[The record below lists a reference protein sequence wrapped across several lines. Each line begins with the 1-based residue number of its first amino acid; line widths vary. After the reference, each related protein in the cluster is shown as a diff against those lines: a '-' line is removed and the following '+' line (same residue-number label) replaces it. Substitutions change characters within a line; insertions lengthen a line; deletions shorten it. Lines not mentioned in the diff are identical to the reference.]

1 LAEAA
6 RLTGRLSRQRR
17 RRGKGR
23 SIRSQ
28 HIISLNITALND
40 SHLPDAAGLFVSR
53 YREARSRTP
62 VLPVRHEDPGT
73 ILPRL
78 SDLLKKGP
86 GAAAIQDG
94 RLVGFLAGMAI
105 PNFKG
110 TQRGVWC
117 PEWAHAA
124 VESGGANRADVY
136 RRLYEW
142 ISAQWVAAGCFTQA
156 ITLFAHDVEA
166 GDIWFRNGFGL
177 LCVDAVR
184 SLDPV
189 AADRPLAPAAT
200 IRQATAGPLPAATI
214 RRATPADVD
223 QILNLT
229 VQHYRYLAGAP
240 IFLPYLRAVGRE
252 EIEGWLADPTQAV
265 LVATVTGEIAS
276 AEGEVAAYLRG
287 GLGCPEAAH
296 VLSDP
301 KTASITRAFTRE
313 SLRRQGLASAL
324 LGRFVEW
331 ARLRGMERIAVDFE
345 PQNIHGSRF
354 WGRHFEPV
362 CHSVIR
368 RVDERVVEAPTP

>member
-1 LAEAA
+1 M
-6 RLTGRLSRQRR
+6 
-17 RRGKGR
+17 
-23 SIRSQ
+23 
-28 HIISLNITALND
+28 
-40 SHLPDAAGLFVSR
+40 LPL
-53 YREARSRTP
+53 
-62 VLPVRHEDPGT
+62 RHEDPGT

-86 GAAAIQDG
+86 GAAAIQDD

-117 PEWAHAA
+117 PEWAHAV
-124 VESGGANRADVY
+124 VESGRDSRADVY

-189 AADRPLAPAAT
+189 AADRPLAP
-200 IRQATAGPLPAATI
+200 TADPLPAATI

-223 QILNLT
+223 QILALT
-229 VQHYRYLAGAP
+229 VQQYRYLAGAP

-252 EIEGWLADPTQAV
+252 EVEGWLADPTQAV
-265 LVATVTGEIAS
+265 LVATVTGEVASVTGEVATVTGEVAS

-345 PQNIHGSRF
+345 PQNIYGSRF